1 MRQLWWKII
10 CIVFLVYTVIA
21 GFSIKV
27 PALYPTQETLRNLFF
42 HVPMWFT
49 MLTLMTVSVVYSVKF
64 LKNRNLQYDLYAHI
78 FAHVGTLFGVLGFVT
93 GMLWGKYTWGDWIP
107 KDTKIIGAAIA
118 VLIYVAYFILR
129 SSINDEEKKANLS
142 SAYNVFAYI
151 MLIIFTLIYPRMH
164 ASLHPG
170 NGGNPGFNS
179 YDLDSTMR
187 MVFYPAVI
195 GFILLG
201 VWMSSVR
208 IRIEQLKSKES

>member
-49 MLTLMTVSVVYSVKF
+49 MLTLMTVSVVYSIKF
-64 LKNRNLQYDLYAHI
+64 LKSRNLKFDVYAHI

-129 SSINDEEKKANLS
+129 SSMTDEEKKANLS

-187 MVFYPAVI
+187 IVFYPAVI